1 MRIGY
6 FGDGPWAHNALEI
19 LNNRNDLKIL
29 FVCGRFENPDVLEKA
44 KDLGIESLLKNIN
57 ILIFLKNK

>member
-29 FVCGRFENPDVLEKA
+29 FVCGRFENPDKVLEK
-44 KDLGIESLLKNIN
+44 KQKI
-57 ILIFLKNK
+57 

>member
-19 LNNRNDLKIL
+19 LNNKMILRFFLCAVDLKIQIK
-29 FVCGRFENPDVLEKA
+29 F
-44 KDLGIESLLKNIN
+44 
-57 ILIFLKNK
+57 